1 MKIGEFSDS
10 FLPVV
15 DGVGRVAYSYCDHI
29 ARKGHECS
37 AIVPLT
43 KMGYRGQYPFEIIDY
58 YSKSMP
64 GMPQYKFGAPVID
77 EHYQQLLSMTE
88 FDIVHIHTP
97 FIAGQEGIR
106 YARKHNIPLVG
117 TFHSKYYDDFYQ
129 ISGSRLLAS
138 LSTDVMIAEFFN
150 KCDEVWTLTENSAR
164 TLKAYGCTKNIF
176 ILPNGMDVH
185 PVSEETKEKAAE
197 KFGIRRDV
205 PVFLYVGQ
213 QNWKKGIGQI
223 LEACDELK
231 RTGMSFQ
238 LVLAGQGPHEAEIRE
253 KTRELGLTEDT
264 VFTGHILDTEL
275 LDGLYGAAWLFVF
288 PSDYDTY
295 AMVVREAA
303 NAGTPSVCLKNSAAS
318 EDITDGEN
326 GWLCGSDP
334 HDLCEV
340 MKRAAENPA
349 RLKEVGMNAMHTLP
363 QSWDSIIDRALDRY
377 HILIDMKRM

>member
-77 EHYQQLLSMTE
+77 EHYQQHLSMTE

-106 YARKHNIPLVG
+106 YARKHDIPLVG

-129 ISGSRLLAS
+129 ISGSRILAG
-138 LSTDVMIAEFFN
+138 LSTDVMMAEFFN

-185 PVSEETKEKAAE
+185 SVSEETKDNAVRE
-197 KFGIRRDV
+197 FGLRRDV

-223 LEACDELK
+223 LEACEELK
-231 RTGMSFQ
+231 KTGTGFQ
-238 LVLAGQGPHEAEIRE
+238 LVLAGQGPHEEEIHRRTE
-253 KTRELGLTEDT
+253 ELGLSEDT
-264 VFTGHILDTEL
+264 VFTGHILNTEL
-275 LDGLYGAAWLFVF
+275 LDGLYGAASLFVF

-303 NAGTPSVCLKNSAAS
+303 NAGTASVCLKNSAAA
-318 EDITDGEN
+318 EDIVDGEN
-326 GWLCGSDP
+326 GWLCGSEA

-340 MKRAAENPA
+340 MTRAVENPA
-349 RLKEVGMNAMHTLP
+349 RLKEVGINAMHTLP
-363 QSWDSIIDRALDRY
+363 QSWDSIIDRALERY
-377 HILIDMKRM
+377 QILIDMKRM

>member
-77 EHYQQLLSMTE
+77 EHYQQHLSMTE
-88 FDIVHIHTP
+88 FDIVHIHTQ

-106 YARKHNIPLVG
+106 YARKHDIPLVG

-129 ISGSRLLAS
+129 ISGSRILAG
-138 LSTDVMIAEFFN
+138 LSTDVMMAEFFN

-185 PVSEETKEKAAE
+185 PVSEETKDEAVR
-197 KFGIRRDV
+197 KFGLRRDV

-231 RTGMSFQ
+231 RTGTSFQ
-238 LVLAGQGPHEAEIRE
+238 LVLAGQGPHEEEIHRRTE
-253 KTRELGLTEDT
+253 ELGLTEDT
-264 VFTGHILDTEL
+264 VFTGHILDTQL
-275 LDGLYGAAWLFVF
+275 LDGLYGAASLFVF

-303 NAGTPSVCLKNSAAS
+303 NAGTPSVCLKNSAAA
-318 EDITDGEN
+318 EDIINGEN
-326 GWLCGSDP
+326 GWLCGSDA

-340 MKRAAENPA
+340 MRHAVENPA
-349 RLKEVGMNAMHTLP
+349 RLKKVALNAMHTLP
-363 QSWDSIIDRALDRY
+363 QSWDSIIDRVLERY
-377 HILIDMKRM
+377 QVLIDMKRM